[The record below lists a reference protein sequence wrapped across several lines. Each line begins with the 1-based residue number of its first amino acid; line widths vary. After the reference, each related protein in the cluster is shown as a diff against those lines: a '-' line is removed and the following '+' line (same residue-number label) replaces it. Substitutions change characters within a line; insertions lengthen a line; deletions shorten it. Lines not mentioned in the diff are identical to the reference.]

1 MPLRASE
8 NLRFQVKKVKIIE
21 KSCIVR
27 HQEDAK
33 PDLYRDGAPDNVKS
47 EDPAKMTYSIPDFFL
62 HFPEISRFFEGLG
75 LEMVSRNLTLRQ
87 RKSGP
92 WPSYALTSRPKVTAA
107 A

>member
-47 EDPAKMTYSIPDFFL
+47 EDPAKMTYSIPDFL
-62 HFPEISRFFEGLG
+62 LNFPEIS
-75 LEMVSRNLTLRQ
+75 LEI
-87 RKSGP
+87 
-92 WPSYALTSRPKVTAA
+92 
-107 A
+107 

>member
-21 KSCIVR
+21 KSRIVR

-47 EDPAKMTYSIPDFFL
+47 EDPAKMTYSD
-62 HFPEISRFFEGLG
+62 
-75 LEMVSRNLTLRQ
+75 T
-87 RKSGP
+87 
-92 WPSYALTSRPKVTAA
+92 
-107 A
+107 

>member
-47 EDPAKMTYSIPDFFL
+47 EDPAKMTYSIPDFFC
-62 HFPEISRFFEGLG
+62 ISRKFPGFLRVWGWKWF
-75 LEMVSRNLTLRQ
+75 LEI
-87 RKSGP
+87 
-92 WPSYALTSRPKVTAA
+92 
-107 A
+107 